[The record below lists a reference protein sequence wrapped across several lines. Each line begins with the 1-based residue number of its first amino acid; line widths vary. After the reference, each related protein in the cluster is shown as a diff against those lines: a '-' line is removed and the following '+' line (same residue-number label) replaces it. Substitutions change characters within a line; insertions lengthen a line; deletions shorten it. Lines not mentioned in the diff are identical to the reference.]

1 MGARVASPVYTFALC
16 SPAEV
21 HMSNAPVLSFPA
33 LPLFLFSLCCVSDEI
48 VSTLGEGTF
57 GRVMECIDH
66 RRWVPVNS
74 RKNSSCLLGFWF
86 PDSSWEYLLAVL
98 EFVETCSTLR

>member
-1 MGARVASPVYTFALC
+1 
-16 SPAEV
+16 
-21 HMSNAPVLSFPA
+21 MSNAPVLSFPA

-66 RRWVPVNS
+66 RRWVPRNS
-74 RKNSSCLLGFWF
+74 RKTAAVFWGSS
-86 PDSSWEYLLAVL
+86 SQIAVGN
-98 EFVETCSTLR
+98 TCSPCVNL